1 MEITLELL
9 FWTLVGCAGLIV
21 LLQAISINKKHQMQ
35 QWALDEAERVN
46 ARFDQHSMQ
55 MDRQAGEL
63 GQQLSDKT
71 DQLLSVM
78 KTAAGDIIQHVTAE
92 VNQQGAQV
100 VARLS
105 AAEKEV
111 VSELT
116 QLSSQLAATE
126 AELKGAALAL
136 EQKLQE
142 QHTSTGASLSAMQ
155 SNQERTDGL
164 IAQQTAE
171 QQRQIE
177 ALHALSQEQHQES
190 RHLHS
195 ELARTQAESA
205 RSLAKKQSEEL
216 IHVQKLV
223 GQSHSSLKA
232 LLQTLQ
238 QLDEKR
244 DFAAKQAGI
253 AQLEQLTT
261 QIQQLRA
268 DNLVSL
274 TNELAR
280 HQELTIDTDDF
291 VKRLGDCKVTQI
303 EDKHSGQ
310 VTQIYYENGKKR
322 SSDTFAGTQLK
333 YQMTFNDDG
342 KPVRGCEFDQ
352 AGNLVFEYLYDDAGE
367 ISKRIETVYD
377 PEGNE
382 KQKLETAY

>member
-9 FWTLVGCAGLIV
+9 FWTLVGCAGLVV

-35 QWALDEAERVN
+35 QWALDESERVN
-46 ARFDQHSMQ
+46 ARFDQHCAQ

-63 GQQLSDKT
+63 SQHLSDKT

-78 KTAAGDIIQHVTAE
+78 KTAAGDTIQHVTAE
-92 VNQQGAQV
+92 VSQQGEQV
-100 VARLS
+100 IARLS

-111 VSELT
+111 VSGLT
-116 QLSSQLAATE
+116 QLSSQLAETE

-136 EQKLQE
+136 DQKLQE
-142 QHTSTGASLSAMQ
+142 QHTSTGANLSAIQ
-155 SNQERTDGL
+155 ARTDGL
-164 IAQQTAE
+164 IAQQAAE
-171 QQRQIE
+171 QQRQIA

-195 ELARTQAESA
+195 ELARTQAECA
-205 RSLAKKQSEEL
+205 QLLTKKQSEEF

-232 LLQTLQ
+232 LLQTLH
-238 QLDEKR
+238 QLDDKR
-244 DFAAKQAGI
+244 DFTAKQAGI

-261 QIQQLRA
+261 QIQQLRV

-280 HQELTIDTDDF
+280 HQDLTIDTDDF

-310 VTQIYYENGKKR
+310 VTQIYYKNGKKR

-333 YQMTFNDDG
+333 YQMTFNEDG
-342 KPVRGCEFDQ
+342 KPARGCEFDQ

-377 PEGNE
+377 PKGNE

>member
-9 FWTLVGCAGLIV
+9 FWTLVGCAGLVV
-21 LLQAISINKKHQMQ
+21 LLQAISINKEHQMQ

-46 ARFDQHSMQ
+46 ARFDQHCAQ
-55 MDRQAGEL
+55 MDRQAVEL
-63 GQQLSDKT
+63 SQQLSDKT

-78 KTAAGDIIQHVTAE
+78 KTAAGDTIQHVTAE
-92 VNQQGAQV
+92 VNQQGEQV
-100 VARLS
+100 IARLS

-111 VSELT
+111 VSQLT
-116 QLSSQLAATE
+116 QLSLQLAAAE
-126 AELKGAALAL
+126 AEQKGAALAL
-136 EQKLQE
+136 EQRLQE
-142 QHTSTGASLSAMQ
+142 QHTSTGACLSAIQ
-155 SNQERTDGL
+155 SNQERTDDL
-164 IAQQTAE
+164 IVQQAAE
-171 QQRQIE
+171 QQRQIA
-177 ALHALSQEQHQES
+177 ALHALSEEQHQES
-190 RHLHS
+190 RNLHS
-195 ELARTQAESA
+195 ELARTQAE
-205 RSLAKKQSEEL
+205 RTQSLVKKQSEEFTK
-216 IHVQKLV
+216 VQKLV

-232 LLQTLQ
+232 LLQTLK

-244 DFAAKQAGI
+244 DFATKQAGI

-310 VTQIYYENGKKR
+310 VTHIYYENGKKR
-322 SSDTFAGTQLK
+322 SSDTFAGNQLK
-333 YQMTFNDDG
+333 YQMTFNHDG

-377 PEGNE
+377 PKGNE
-382 KQKLETAY
+382 EQKLETAY